1 MGGECHADRGSPF
14 PSVMRSGVP
23 CGLGKPFFSSDEEV
37 ALQGGFVSLGKAN
50 PSQDNYLVQRYGCFE
65 RKVVSLTTL
74 KILAFGNKN

>member
-1 MGGECHADRGSPF
+1 VEGRRLLTPPLPLPYDGR
-14 PSVMRSGVP
+14 GVP
-23 CGLGKPFFSSDEEV
+23 CGLGEPFSSGDEEG
-37 ALQGGFVSLGKAN
+37 ALQGGFVSLGKAK